1 MVVRAFTG
9 LGLAL
14 VWADSNPS
22 AKFRLC
28 VGDCLSLHLLLV
40 CIRVAFFFYGVQNIP
55 ENEA

>member
-14 VWADSNPS
+14 VWADRQSPTHRRNF
-22 AKFRLC
+22 AEGL
-28 VGDCLSLHLLLV
+28 LSLHLLLV

>member
-1 MVVRAFTG
+1 VVVRAFTG

-40 CIRVAFFFYGVQNIP
+40 CIRVAFFLRAS
-55 ENEA
+55 EHTRE